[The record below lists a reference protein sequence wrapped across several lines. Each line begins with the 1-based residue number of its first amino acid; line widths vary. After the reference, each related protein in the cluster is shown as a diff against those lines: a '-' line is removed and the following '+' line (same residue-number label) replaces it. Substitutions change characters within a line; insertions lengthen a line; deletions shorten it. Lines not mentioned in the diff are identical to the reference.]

1 LDPGYIHLCQQKRN
15 TQFFTIKTIFS
26 MEYRKTERDA
36 DLLRYSRIRGNL
48 NIERDHI
55 PIMWWVG
62 YFEVFS
68 WGKQFAENIKNHAE
82 SLEDKEAYFNRH
94 FPTACFAI
102 ARGFVWQ
109 LSPEREWYWLSVY
122 RSVKDIKINE
132 PAP

>member
-1 LDPGYIHLCQQKRN
+1 
-15 TQFFTIKTIFS
+15 

-62 YFEVFS
+62 YFEAANFS

-82 SLEDKEAYFNRH
+82 SMLPESKEAYFNRH

-102 ARGFVWQ
+102 ARGFIWQ
-109 LSPEREWYWLSVY
+109 LSPQGDQYWLAVY
-122 RSVKDIKINE
+122 RTVKDIKINE
-132 PAP
+132 PAQ

>member
-1 LDPGYIHLCQQKRN
+1 
-15 TQFFTIKTIFS
+15 

-62 YFEVFS
+62 YFEAANFS

-109 LSPEREWYWLSVY
+109 LSPEKEWYWLSVY

>member
-1 LDPGYIHLCQQKRN
+1 
-15 TQFFTIKTIFS
+15 
-26 MEYRKTERDA
+26 MEYRKTEKDY
-36 DLLRYSRIRGNL
+36 DLIRSCLRQPL
-48 NIERDHI
+48 NIERNHI

-62 YFEVFS
+62 FFEAANFS

-82 SLEDKEAYFNRH
+82 GLEDKEAYFNRH

-109 LSPEREWYWLSVY
+109 LSPEGDQYWLSVY
-122 RSVKDIKINE
+122 RTVKDIKVNE